1 MVQVNNAESSKPLKN
16 VNAFMEW
23 NPPPPYKKEKG
34 NVDGSGVIEMRL
46 LWKSQ
51 FPPRK
56 LSGLWYTWVLTFLP
70 HENQS
75 LDNIYTR
82 IIFKMLPKR
91 LTVFIHKD
99 NNEAY
104 SPWNKQPLK
113 AGNSESITYW
123 YFFVWVLDRNVMH
136 LSII

>member
-1 MVQVNNAESSKPLKN
+1 MVQLIMLK
-16 VNAFMEW
+16 AAYSGKCKSLQER
-23 NPPPPYKKEKG
+23 KK

-70 HENQS
+70 QENQS
-75 LDNIYTR
+75 LDNICTR
-82 IIFKMLPKR
+82 IIVNMLPKR
-91 LTVFIHKD
+91 LTVFSHKD

-113 AGNSESITYW
+113 AGNFESIIYG